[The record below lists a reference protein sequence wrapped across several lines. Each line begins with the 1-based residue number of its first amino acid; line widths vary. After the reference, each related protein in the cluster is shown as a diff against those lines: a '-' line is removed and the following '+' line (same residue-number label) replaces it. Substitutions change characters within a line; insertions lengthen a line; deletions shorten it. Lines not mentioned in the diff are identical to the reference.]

1 MLSLSAQLR
10 LRDFDLDVDLDVNG
24 GCLALAG
31 PSGAG
36 KTTILR
42 VCAGLVRPQ
51 RGRITCNGETWV
63 DTAAGTWVEPDERL
77 CGFVFQDYALFP
89 HMSAWRNVAY
99 GMRDVERRAR
109 RRSAEALL
117 ERFGLSGVADAHPTQ
132 LSGGERQRVALARAL
147 ATAPQVLLLDEPL
160 AALDART
167 RSEAARELAG
177 ALRDAR
183 VPTLLVTHDFA
194 LAAQLGD
201 QVAIVDRGRILQRG
215 SASELAAR
223 PASSFVADFAGASV
237 LAGEA
242 LPAGGLTLVR
252 LDGGGE
258 IFSTDAASGRT
269 GASVFPWDVTVE
281 AARERPPGSAQ
292 NMLPATVVALTP
304 VGNRV
309 RIALATPQTLVAE
322 VTDAAVQRLA
332 LAPGVRVEARWKA
345 TATRLAPL

>member
-1 MLSLSAQLR
+1 MLSLSAQIP
-10 LRDFDLDVDLDVNG
+10 LRDFDLDVALDVNG

-42 VCAGLVRPQ
+42 ICAGLVRPR
-51 RGRITCNGETWV
+51 RGRVMCNGQTWL
-63 DTAAGTWVEPDERL
+63 DTAAGTWVEPDERP

-99 GMRDVERRAR
+99 GMRHVERRAR
-109 RRSAEALL
+109 RQAAEELL
-117 ERFGLSGVADAHPTQ
+117 ERFGLSGVADAHPAQ

-147 ATAPQVLLLDEPL
+147 ATAPEVLLLDEPL
-160 AALDART
+160 AALDSRT
-167 RSEAARELAG
+167 RTGSARELAE
-177 ALRDAR
+177 ALREAQ
-183 VPTLLVTHDFA
+183 VPALLVTHDFA
-194 LAAQLGD
+194 LAAQLGNE
-201 QVAIVDRGRILQRG
+201 VAVVDRGRILQRG
-215 SASELAAR
+215 TASELAAR

-237 LAGEA
+237 LAGDA
-242 LPAGGLTLVR
+242 RPAGDLTLVR

-269 GASVFPWDVTVE
+269 GASVFPWDVTIE
-281 AARERPPGSAQ
+281 ASSERPPGSAQ
-292 NMLPATVVALTP
+292 NALPATVVALTP

-309 RIALATPQTLVAE
+309 RVALATPQTLVAE
-322 VTDAAVQRLA
+322 VTDAAVQRLG